1 MVYKATQ
8 DVVRRV
14 MPLLDRLAMRSV
26 DKARLLQYLSARAGE
41 SWGVLEEVD
50 DVPADSASAA
60 AAAAADRVLT
70 FRDRLSGVEHEVRFP
85 AVLDELPPEIERLVC
100 EEYQRLAMDRPLTT
114 MSPALFAYFFE
125 TTHCRDCRWRGS
137 DYAQFH
143 RECHFAGH
151 PVNYEA
157 EEWRGGGA
165 EGR

>member
-14 MPLLDRLAMRSV
+14 MPLLDRLAVRSV

-41 SWGVLEEVD
+41 RWGVLEVIG
-50 DVPADSASAA
+50 DVPAGSSPAA
-60 AAAAADRVLT
+60 ERVLT
-70 FRDRLSGVEHEVRFP
+70 FRDRLSGAEHEVRFP
-85 AVLDELPPEIERLVC
+85 TVLDELPPEIERLVR

-114 MSPALFAYFFE
+114 MSPTLFAYFFE
-125 TTHCRDCRWRGS
+125 ATHCRVCRWRGP

-151 PVNYEA
+151 PVNYEP
-157 EEWRGGGA
+157 
-165 EGR
+165 